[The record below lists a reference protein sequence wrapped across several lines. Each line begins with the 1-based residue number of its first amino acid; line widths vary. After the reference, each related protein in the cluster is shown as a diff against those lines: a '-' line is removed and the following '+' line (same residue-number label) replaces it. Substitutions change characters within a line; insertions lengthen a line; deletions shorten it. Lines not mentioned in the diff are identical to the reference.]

1 MTYTETETIFSI
13 DTSAIKYGIG
23 VTSEVG
29 YELERLGVKNAVLIT
44 DPTLVENDAVKN
56 SYESITHQGI
66 KATIYD
72 KVEVEPTDISFKH
85 AIDFCTRKAFD
96 GYVAVGGGSSID
108 TAKAANLYSTH
119 PARFLKYV
127 NAPIGDGVAPP
138 GQLKPLI
145 AVPTTGGTGSETTGV
160 AIFDFLEMKAKTGI
174 AHRYLRPTMGLVD
187 PENTKS
193 MPKMVQACSGLDL
206 LCHGLESYT
215 AKPFS
220 QRQSPNTPGE
230 RPSYQGSNP
239 ISDVWASKAIAM
251 CSENI
256 VAAVND
262 DNNYE
267 ARSQMLLAATFAG
280 VGFGNAGC
288 HLPHGMSYSVSGMI
302 RDYTVE
308 GYPEDHTIVPHGMSV
323 VLNAP
328 AVFRYTAPA
337 NPERHLKAAEFMG
350 VDVSG
355 ADPMDSGDILANAII
370 ELIQKIHIPNGLRS
384 LGYNESDSRT
394 LAKGAM
400 PQHRVINLSPR
411 PVTENDLTQIFMDSM
426 TLW

>member
-1 MTYTETETIFSI
+1 MAYTETETIFSI

-44 DPTLVENDAVKN
+44 DPNLVENDAVKK
-56 SYESITHQGI
+56 SYESITYQGI

-72 KVEVEPTDISFKH
+72 NVEVEPTDISFKH

-302 RDYTVE
+302 RDCTVE
-308 GYPEDHTIVPHGMSV
+308 GYPEDHAIVPHGMSV

-337 NPERHLKAAEFMG
+337 NPERHLKAAQFMG

-370 ELIQKIHIPNGLRS
+370 DLIQKIHIPNGLRS

-411 PVTENDLTQIFMDSM
+411 PVTENDLTQLFMDSM

>member
-1 MTYTETETIFSI
+1 M
-13 DTSAIKYGIG
+13 
-23 VTSEVG
+23 
-29 YELERLGVKNAVLIT
+29 
-44 DPTLVENDAVKN
+44 
-56 SYESITHQGI
+56 
-66 KATIYD
+66 
-72 KVEVEPTDISFKH
+72 
-85 AIDFCTRKAFD
+85 
-96 GYVAVGGGSSID
+96 
-108 TAKAANLYSTH
+108 
-119 PARFLKYV
+119 
-127 NAPIGDGVAPP
+127 
-138 GQLKPLI
+138 
-145 AVPTTGGTGSETTGV
+145 PTTGGTGSETTGV

-174 AHRYLRPTMGLVD
+174 AHKYLRPTMGLVD

-302 RDYTVE
+302 RDYTAE